1 MKRYASY
8 VFSDFQTGTAFLY
21 DLSQAGVLPASIR
34 LVDNVQFR
42 FGQALK
48 ARPSSSEK
56 LMSRV
61 QKTFLFSI
69 KGFDPHELVAATIVM
84 EGTAEEVEYQ
94 AAAIKRAAA
103 RHGGV
108 SGGAHNGQ
116 RGYMLTYAIAYIRD
130 FLTDYHIIGET
141 YETVSYTHLTL
152 PTNRE
157 V

>member
-1 MKRYASY
+1 MKKNRYGNIEDIVENVTLVTPSGVIEHSMAMPRVSMGIEPKQVAFGSEGNLGIITRAVIRIHKLPDVKRYASY

-69 KGFDPHELVAATIVM
+69 KGLSLI
-84 EGTAEEVEYQ
+84 
-94 AAAIKRAAA
+94 
-103 RHGGV
+103 
-108 SGGAHNGQ
+108 
-116 RGYMLTYAIAYIRD
+116 
-130 FLTDYHIIGET
+130 HISE
-141 YETVSYTHLTL
+141 
-152 PTNRE
+152 PTRPY
-157 V
+157 